1 MCSISTNMNDFVNSV
16 LRYGFVTLCKRS
28 EPIPFQILTSGEF

>member
-16 LRYGFVTLCKRS
+16 LCYGFIALRKGS
-28 EPIPFQILTSGEF
+28 EPIPFQVLTSRKL

>member
-1 MCSISTNMNDFVNSV
+1 MCSITTKIDDFVNSV

-28 EPIPFQILTSGEF
+28 EPIPFQVLT